1 MEVSPTMDT
10 DTHHPQENEFGTSQW
25 VEMGGYNPPQHT
37 PSMPDYHGF
46 GYAPSP
52 IMPMEPSYSMSIPP
66 PYASLSLTMP
76 SHPWPSMLTT
86 QSHFSEATLPPT
98 PVPTSISP
106 PAPVHPIRT
115 SSGPTPRRTLTDE
128 DRRRMCLYHEENRS
142 AKQTDIGALFGVE
155 RSTVSKVLRQKEKY
169 LNPDDGSRSPIKRA
183 KGRVPDIEKAL
194 SNWARNYQRQG
205 YPLTDA
211 KIREKAHFFATTCGS
226 PDGGQK
232 ILTTTWLEKF
242 KQKNNLMGTKSRK
255 SSIDAVSD
263 TGSPMQLNTNL
274 SATPNAQT
282 PNGVSPISPSG
293 LTTPSP
299 MSPTQSQDSL
309 KKEGSDGAT
318 DFASEYR
325 HAHSQSTTSLDT
337 APSLSA
343 SLTSPTSPFV
353 SSDSPF
359 TPTARSRVPSISSNS
374 SRPRS
379 QTFPITNVDPGS
391 ISANGSSDQ
400 LNMLQQSLSVS
411 ILGSPLEEEP
421 EMTTGSNEANVIKRN
436 RSNPEINAKSMQPPP
451 LPKSNTV
458 SPISAPSSPTQDEAR
473 KALELVLN
481 YFQNQPSGLAA
492 QDYITI
498 GKLMEKLE
506 LAHNQEVALPG
517 GLHRIDE
524 HVDGPRKKRSI
535 HTLS

>member
-1 MEVSPTMDT
+1 
-10 DTHHPQENEFGTSQW
+10 
-25 VEMGGYNPPQHT
+25 
-37 PSMPDYHGF
+37 
-46 GYAPSP
+46 
-52 IMPMEPSYSMSIPP
+52 
-66 PYASLSLTMP
+66 
-76 SHPWPSMLTT
+76 
-86 QSHFSEATLPPT
+86 
-98 PVPTSISP
+98 
-106 PAPVHPIRT
+106 
-115 SSGPTPRRTLTDE
+115 
-128 DRRRMCLYHEENRS
+128 
-142 AKQTDIGALFGVE
+142 
-155 RSTVSKVLRQKEKY
+155 
-169 LNPDDGSRSPIKRA
+169 
-183 KGRVPDIEKAL
+183 
-194 SNWARNYQRQG
+194 
-205 YPLTDA
+205 
-211 KIREKAHFFATTCGS
+211 
-226 PDGGQK
+226 
-232 ILTTTWLEKF
+232 
-242 KQKNNLMGTKSRK
+242 
-255 SSIDAVSD
+255 
-263 TGSPMQLNTNL
+263 MQLNTN
-274 SATPNAQT
+274 SNATPNAQT

-309 KKEGSDGAT
+309 KKEGSDGTA
-318 DFASEYR
+318 DFGSEYR

-359 TPTARSRVPSISSNS
+359 TPTAKSRVPSISSNA

-379 QTFPITNVDPGS
+379 QTFPMTSVDPGS

-400 LNMLQQSLSVS
+400 LTPKSMLQQSLSVS
-411 ILGSPLEEEP
+411 ILDSPLEEEP
-421 EMTTGSNEANVIKRN
+421 ETTTSSNEANVTKRN
-436 RSNPEINAKSMQPPP
+436 HSNPEINTKSMQPPP

-481 YFQNQPSGLAA
+481 YFQNQPSGLAV

-506 LAHNQEVALPG
+506 LAQNQGGALPG

>member
-1 MEVSPTMDT
+1 
-10 DTHHPQENEFGTSQW
+10 
-25 VEMGGYNPPQHT
+25 
-37 PSMPDYHGF
+37 
-46 GYAPSP
+46 
-52 IMPMEPSYSMSIPP
+52 
-66 PYASLSLTMP
+66 
-76 SHPWPSMLTT
+76 MLTT
-86 QSHFSEATLPPT
+86 QSHFPEATLPPT
-98 PVPTSISP
+98 PVPTSIPP

-115 SSGPTPRRTLTDE
+115 SNGPTPRRTLTDE

-169 LNPDDGSRSPIKRA
+169 LNPDDMSRSPIKRA

-205 YPLTDA
+205 RPLTDA
-211 KIREKAHFFATTCGS
+211 MIKEKAHFFATTCGS

-232 ILTTTWLEKF
+232 ILTTAWLEKF
-242 KQKNNLMGTKSRK
+242 KQKNNLVVSKSRK

-263 TGSPMQLNTNL
+263 IGSPVQLNTN
-274 SATPNAQT
+274 SNAQT

-299 MSPTQSQDSL
+299 LSPTQSQDSL
-309 KKEGSDGAT
+309 KKEGSDGTA

-379 QTFPITNVDPGS
+379 QTFPMTSVDPGA

-400 LNMLQQSLSVS
+400 LTPKNMLQQSLSVS
-411 ILGSPLEEEP
+411 ILDSPLEEES
-421 EMTTGSNEANVIKRN
+421 ETTMGSDEANVIKR
-436 RSNPEINAKSMQPPP
+436 RSNPEFNTNSMQPPP

-481 YFQNQPSGLAA
+481 YFQNQPSGLAV

-498 GKLMEKLE
+498 GKLIEKLE
-506 LAHNQEVALPG
+506 LVQNQGAALPG
-517 GLHRIDE
+517 GLHHIDK